1 MKEKIAF
8 NALNVFYK
16 GDYAKLQKSWQNFG
30 NWAAA
35 WSNLGKD
42 STIVAEEL
50 WEVLV
55 KEGINLTLCEEVGFP
70 KVLKE
75 IPWSPFG
82 LYWRGE
88 PISDSPRVAIVGT
101 RRATLNGRTI
111 AKKFGEELA
120 INGATV
126 VSGLALG
133 IDAAAHEGALLGKG
147 KTIAVLA
154 GGLDYIYPKQNE
166 PLCNKLLDS
175 GGTIVSEYAFG
186 APIYSSRF
194 LERNR
199 IISGLSLGIVV
210 IEAPEASGAL
220 ATAKFA
226 LDQNREV
233 CVVPGNINQPNYFGS
248 HGLIKAGACL
258 VTSAKEVLGN
268 LNLEI
273 GGESGQNPPL
283 NLESLD
289 DNQRAIIEVIRSA
302 GEPIGIDKIQDLTKM
317 EIPVI
322 NRAVSLL
329 EIQGIIK
336 GSGGNYT
343 LS

>member
-1 MKEKIAF
+1 MKEKIAY

-16 GDYAKLQKSWQNFG
+16 GDYSKLQKARKDFG
-30 NWAAA
+30 DWAVA
-35 WSNLGKD
+35 WDDLGKD
-42 STIVAEEL
+42 SAIVADAL
-50 WEVLV
+50 WETLV
-55 KEGINLTLCEEVGFP
+55 KEGISLALCEEVGFP
-70 KVLKE
+70 KILKE
-75 IPWSPFG
+75 IPWAPFG
-82 LYWRGE
+82 LYWRGKSIE
-88 PISDSPRVAIVGT
+88 DLPAVGIVGT
-101 RRATLNGRTI
+101 RRATLNGRAI

-120 INGATV
+120 INGVAV
-126 VSGLALG
+126 ISGLALG
-133 IDAAAHEGALLGKG
+133 IDSAAHEGVLLAKG
-147 KTIAVLA
+147 RTIAVLA
-154 GGLDYIYPKQNE
+154 GGLDYIYPKQNT
-166 PLCNKLLDS
+166 LLFKKILES

-186 APIYSSRF
+186 APAYSSRF

-233 CVVPGNINQPNYFGS
+233 FVVPGNINQPNYSGS

-268 LNLEI
+268 LNLRI
-273 GGESGQNPPL
+273 GAESSPNQPL

-289 DNQRAIIEVIRSA
+289 DNQRAIINVIRLA
-302 GEPIGIDKIQDLTKM
+302 GEPIRIDKIQDLTKM

-336 GSGGNYT
+336 GSGGNYQ

>member
-1 MKEKIAF
+1 MKEKIAY
-8 NALNVFYK
+8 NALNTFYK
-16 GDYAKLQKSWQNFG
+16 GDYTKLQKAWQDFG
-30 NWAAA
+30 DWAVA
-35 WSNLGKD
+35 WDSIGKD
-42 STIVAEEL
+42 SGIVAEEL
-50 WEVLV
+50 WSVLV
-55 KEGINLTLCEEVGFP
+55 KESINLILCKEVGFP
-70 KVLKE
+70 KILKE
-75 IPWSPFG
+75 IPWVPFG
-82 LYWRGE
+82 LYWRGK
-88 PISDSPRVAIVGT
+88 PIEDLPGVGIVGT
-101 RRATLNGRTI
+101 RRATLNGRAI
-111 AKKFGEELA
+111 AKKFGEEIA
-120 INGATV
+120 NSGAVV

-133 IDAAAHEGALLGKG
+133 IDAAAHEGALLAKG

-166 PLCNKLLDS
+166 SLFKKILES

-186 APIYSSRF
+186 APAYSSRF

-233 CVVPGNINQPNYFGS
+233 FVVPGNINQPNYSGS

-268 LNLEI
+268 LNLQI
-273 GGESGQNPPL
+273 GTESGQIQPL

-302 GEPIGIDKIQDLTKM
+302 GEPIRIDKIQDLTKM

-336 GSGGNYT
+336 GSGGTYFI
-343 LS
+343 S